1 MYYNQPLSPFPA
13 PVMPQYRTMYAQP
26 QASRSSPSRPHTIE
40 VSGEGTV
47 AVAPDKAV
55 VELGAITENASL
67 TVAQNE
73 NAQAVSRI
81 VAALEQLGIPKEQIQ
96 TSNYRIDMEYDYTD
110 GKQTL
115 RGYRVT
121 HLLQITTHQVN
132 QTGLIIDTAVRH
144 GANSVSNVQF
154 MVARPEA
161 YYNQALSLALKNGEL
176 KALTIAKTIGVTLH
190 PYPVQVQEVP
200 RTMELSPYQTKLYA
214 QSAATPIQPGELKIS
229 AAIRAEYVYC

>member
-1 MYYNQPLSPFPA
+1 
-13 PVMPQYRTMYAQP
+13 
-26 QASRSSPSRPHTIE
+26 
-40 VSGEGTV
+40 
-47 AVAPDKAV
+47 
-55 VELGAITENASL
+55 
-67 TVAQNE
+67 
-73 NAQAVSRI
+73 
-81 VAALEQLGIPKEQIQ
+81 
-96 TSNYRIDMEYDYTD
+96 MEYDYTD

-229 AAIRAEYVYC
+229 AAVRAEYVYC